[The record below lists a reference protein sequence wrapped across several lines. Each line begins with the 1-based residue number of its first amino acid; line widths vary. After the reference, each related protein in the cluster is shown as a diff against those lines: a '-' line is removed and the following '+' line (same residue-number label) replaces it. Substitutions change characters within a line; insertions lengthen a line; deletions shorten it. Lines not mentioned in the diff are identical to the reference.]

1 MSLENPTIVQA
12 TSNTVTV
19 VLNPSLNQIA
29 VVEPQTLTAVVRD
42 SVIRGPEGPRGP
54 TGPTLP
60 ITGSNTEILFVDGEN
75 PNSSPNL
82 TFNAVSKLLSAQN
95 VNVNGLLV
103 TQNIIPNADITYSLG
118 SPTRRFKDIYLTGNT
133 IYLGNTQLSGNDNT
147 FTVKNNTGS
156 EIVLDAANSEIAIG
170 NTILTSIN
178 GTSLQIWSGN
188 TNNYIILDTVNQEV
202 NTELI
207 TANTVD
213 VENVNTTSLFV
224 AQDATVEGNLTV
236 GGHIN
241 IGGDISLDGN
251 LIIGNVNTDTVTVIA
266 DFTSNLVPDANA
278 TYNLGA
284 AGKEWNN
291 LYVGTANLSGSLN
304 VAGDISL
311 GGNLI
316 IGNVNTDTVSVV
328 ADFTSNLVPDTSGTF
343 NLGAPA
349 QEWKNIYANTANLS
363 STLNVAGVVAG
374 KGNVITIGDNISD
387 NSTSPQSVNTTYIAA
402 NVVISGPTQ
411 TTYNVFTTNSDT
423 PHTIDSF
430 PSSHFTT
437 VKYIIQAK
445 SVDGYHSTELFTMQD
460 GISAYLTEY
469 ATLINSH
476 TLGSY
481 SLTVSGGICNLIF
494 HPNNPDNN
502 IITVKLVRTAI
513 TA

>member
-1 MSLENPTIVQA
+1 MSDYVVVNSTN
-12 TSNTVTV
+12 NTVTV
-19 VLNPSLNQIA
+19 VNQPTTL
-29 VVEPQTLTAVVRD
+29 VVGD
-42 SVIRGPEGPRGP
+42 SALRGPIGPTGP
-54 TGPTLP
+54 TGPTLTL
-60 ITGSNTEILFVDGEN
+60 TGSNTEILFVEGPET

-82 TFNAVSKLLSAQN
+82 TFNAATNILSAPN
-95 VNVNGLLV
+95 VNVSGLLV
-103 TQNIIPNADITYSLG
+103 TQNIIPNADITFSLG
-118 SPTRRFKDIYLTGNT
+118 SPTRRFKDIYLAGNT
-133 IYLGNTQLSGNDNT
+133 IYLGNTQISGNDNT
-147 FTVKNNTGS
+147 LTVTDNTGS
-156 EIVLDAANSEIAIG
+156 EIILDAANSEIAIG
-170 NTILTSIN
+170 NTVLTSVN

-224 AQDATVEGNLTV
+224 SQDATVGGNLTV

-266 DFTSNLVPDANA
+266 DFTSNLVPDTNA
-278 TYNLGA
+278 TFNLGES
-284 AGKEWNN
+284 GKEWKN

-316 IGNVNTDTVSVV
+316 IGNVNTDTVSVI
-328 ADFTSNLVPDTSGTF
+328 ADFTSNLVPDTTNTF

-349 QEWKNIYANTANLS
+349 QEWKNVYANTANLS
-363 STLNVAGVVAG
+363 GSLNVAGVIAG
-374 KGNVITIGDNISD
+374 KGNTISIGHDISE
-387 NSTSPQSVNTTYIAA
+387 NSAAQSVNTTYVAA

-411 TTYNVFTTNSDT
+411 TTYNVFTTNSDV
-423 PHTIDSF
+423 PHSIDSF
-430 PSSHFTT
+430 PSSQFTT

-469 ATLINSH
+469 ATLINNY

-481 SLTVSGGICNLIF
+481 SLTVSGGVCNLIF